1 LSCCSGAFF
10 QKEIGEKDN
19 WDVGVKLFSGRN
31 FATSQELNDFVQAFF
46 FQCLECCCGALRQR
60 KVSENQ
66 ATGMLHCS
74 SSGEDSLVMEENI
87 SNVQAVMDIL
97 N

>member
-10 QKEIGEKDN
+10 QKEIGKKDN

-31 FATSQELNDFVQAFF
+31 FATSQEMNGFVQAFF
-46 FQCLECCCGALRQR
+46 FQCLGCCCGALRRR

-66 ATGMLHCS
+66 ATGMLH
-74 SSGEDSLVMEENI
+74 
-87 SNVQAVMDIL
+87 
-97 N
+97 